1 MARGGCASCMVGGAV
16 DASTSMWIVLS
27 LGTVLVLFGILIY
40 SDHLLE
46 VHVKTVEKSSTNQY
60 MGYATIT
67 VGLILVY
74 LGMNMR
80 A

>member
-1 MARGGCASCMVGGAV
+1 MPRGGCASCMVGGAV
-16 DASTSMWIVLS
+16 DASTTMWIVLS
-27 LGTVLVLFGILIY
+27 LGTVLVHFGVLIY

-46 VHVKTVEKSSTNQY
+46 VQLKTVEKSSTNQY
-60 MGYATIT
+60 MGYATIS

-74 LGMNMR
+74 LGVNMR

>member
-1 MARGGCASCMVGGAV
+1 
-16 DASTSMWIVLS
+16 
-27 LGTVLVLFGILIY
+27 
-40 SDHLLE
+40 LE
-46 VHVKTVEKSSTNQY
+46 VQLKTVEKSSTNQY

>member
-16 DASTSMWIVLS
+16 DASTTLWVLLSMGTILVF
-27 LGTVLVLFGILIY
+27 LGVLIY
-40 SDHLLE
+40 TNHLLDITI
-46 VHVKTVEKSSTNQY
+46 KTVDKSSTNQY

>member
-27 LGTVLVLFGILIY
+27 LGTLLVLFGILIY

-80 A
+80 

>member
-27 LGTVLVLFGILIY
+27 LGTLLVLFGILIY

-67 VGLILVY
+67 VGLILMY

-80 A
+80 